1 MILPP
6 APWLPAARRSDMT
19 FFRPRTLALQL
30 LALALLAL
38 GAPAAGAADPYQL
51 QPDTATLKS
60 SWKEFFSDPVYLNL
74 SSETRKGIADR
85 LFTELIE
92 NDTAYAELAEPLRGE
107 ARAFFYARAGVPPPV
122 PADAAGPG
130 PGAETSPLEVKAATS
145 PVIAAPPAAQAA
157 VPEAPAKKLPPQPL
171 GQSWFEPVPPQG
183 PLSQLEIIEYAA
195 LKAQEALYPQ
205 RSGSCCPSTGASA
218 YRTPSTRIS
227 STSSTAGITTTG
239 GIARCWAGP
248 ATAAPSPSCIF
259 RAKPDH
265 HSGANHTSGPI
276 QIRPPFRTKPD
287 QCSGANQTTW
297 V

>member
-1 MILPP
+1 
-6 APWLPAARRSDMT
+6 MT

-195 LKAQEALYPQ
+195 LKAQEALYPPEVRKLLSLDRRKRIQ
-205 RSGSCCPSTGASA
+205 DALDEDFVHIVYRGDYYHRRHCPVLGRAGDRGSFSIPLGKARLA
-218 YRTPSTRIS
+218 YFPCHI
-227 STSSTAGITTTG
+227 
-239 GIARCWAGP
+239 CL
-248 ATAAPSPSCIF
+248 
-259 RAKPDH
+259 
-265 HSGANHTSGPI
+265 
-276 QIRPPFRTKPD
+276 PPP
-287 QCSGANQTTW
+287 
-297 V
+297 